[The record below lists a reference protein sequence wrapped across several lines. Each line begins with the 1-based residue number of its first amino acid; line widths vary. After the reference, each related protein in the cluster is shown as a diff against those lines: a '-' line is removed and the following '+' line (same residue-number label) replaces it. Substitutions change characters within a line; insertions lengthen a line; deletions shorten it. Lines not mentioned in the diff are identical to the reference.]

1 MKEDISELIIECV
14 FKIPFHTYYIHTK
27 EWSKGVKEYVGCIN
41 CRGQQ
46 IQLDFKCNEHLA
58 SHFDELCGYTTD
70 GCKIELFD
78 LKRELGSSNTYLVR
92 SIRYKGKIYEKP
104 IIATKENKKTFKD
117 KIKEGSQLT
126 FGCLSMLAIPA
137 IYLFALVGI
146 GSCGEFID
154 AHISDNTEDVI
165 ANVLLWGL
173 VSVILIFI
181 MGLAYII
188 AEQQTESRIGRAIL
202 TIINTLLILL
212 ILFLFT
218 KIMEFV
224 FGDIGVINDAHRPD
238 RW

>member
-27 EWSKGVKEYVGCIN
+27 ERSIGVKEYVGCIN

-46 IQLDFKCNEHLA
+46 IQLDFKCNEHLD

-78 LKRELGSSNTYLVR
+78 LKRKLGSSNTYLVR

-104 IIATKENKKTFKD
+104 II
-117 KIKEGSQLT
+117 KEGSHLT
-126 FGCLSMLAIPA
+126 FGCLSMLVIPA

-188 AEQQTESRIGRAIL
+188 AEQQTESRIGRVIL
-202 TIINTLLILL
+202 TII
-212 ILFLFT
+212 
-218 KIMEFV
+218 
-224 FGDIGVINDAHRPD
+224 
-238 RW
+238 

>member
-1 MKEDISELIIECV
+1 MWL
-14 FKIPFHTYYIHTK
+14 
-27 EWSKGVKEYVGCIN
+27 
-41 CRGQQ
+41 
-46 IQLDFKCNEHLA
+46 
-58 SHFDELCGYTTD
+58 
-70 GCKIELFD
+70 
-78 LKRELGSSNTYLVR
+78 YLVR

-126 FGCLSMLAIPA
+126 FGCLSMLVIPA